1 MTTIDL
7 PAYFE
12 RIGHEGPA
20 EPTLETLKA
29 LHLAHVYTFPFE
41 NLNSWGELPVSLN
54 LADIAAKFIHA
65 RRGGYCFEGNTLF
78 AAVLRQ
84 LGYQVSPLIA
94 RVRWMQ
100 PAGVRTPRTHML
112 LRVEIDGRTWIADV
126 GFGAVGQTVPLALE
140 PDVIQP
146 TTHEPRRYR
155 LENDVFTQQ
164 IQIGPD
170 RWEDVYQF
178 DLHEAVPMDFEV
190 ANWFVS
196 THPESLFRK
205 TLFITLPRPDQR
217 LILVFGEFT
226 RRHLDGRIEKR
237 PVADDE
243 DLRNLLIHEFKLPP
257 VDPVVHRALSLPI
270 R

>member
-1 MTTIDL
+1 MTAINLAD
-7 PAYFE
+7 YFE
-12 RIGHEGPA
+12 RIGYNGPTN
-20 EPTLETLKA
+20 PTLGTLTA

-41 NLNSWGELPVSLN
+41 NLRSHGGQPVSLK
-54 LADIAAKFIHA
+54 LADIEAKFVHA
-65 RRGGYCFEGNTLF
+65 KRGGYCFEGNALF

-84 LGYQVSPLIA
+84 LGYQVTPLIA
-94 RVRWMQ
+94 RVRWMR
-100 PAGVRTPRTHML
+100 PPDEPTPRTHML
-112 LRVEIDGRTWIADV
+112 LRVEIDDQSWIADV
-126 GFGAVGQTVPLALE
+126 AFGAVGQTVPLALT
-140 PDVIQP
+140 PGIIQP
-146 TTHEPRRYR
+146 TPHEPRRYI
-155 LENDVFTQQ
+155 EQNGVFTQQ

-196 THPESLFRK
+196 THPDSLFTN

-243 DLRNLLIHEFKLPP
+243 DLRNLLIHEFGLPQD
-257 VDPVVHRALSLPI
+257 DPAVRDATLSK
-270 R
+270 